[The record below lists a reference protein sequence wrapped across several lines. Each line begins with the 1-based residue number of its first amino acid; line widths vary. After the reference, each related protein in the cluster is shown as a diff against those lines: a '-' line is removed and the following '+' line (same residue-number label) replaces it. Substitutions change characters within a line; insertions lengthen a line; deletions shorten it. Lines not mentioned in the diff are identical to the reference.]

1 MGDKKSKRSQIDWLA
16 IVAIVLSL
24 VGFSVYIQPQPTGF
38 VYPVERTYQ
47 LEDLT
52 VEEVRAPKIPVD
64 LCRDDNDT
72 PLFIETDFSLIEIE
86 LVTHEFLCREVSPF
100 WSGSL
105 PLAGVFW
112 LGAVLILLLRLKPV
126 RAR

>member
-1 MGDKKSKRSQIDWLA
+1 MGDKQRKRSQIDRLA
-16 IVAIVLSL
+16 IVAILLSL
-24 VGFSVYIQPQPTGF
+24 VGFAIYISPQLTGF
-38 VYPVERTYQ
+38 IYPVARTS
-47 LEDLT
+47 LLKDFT
-52 VEEVRAPKIPVD
+52 VKEVRNPKIPAD

-72 PLFIETDFSLIEIE
+72 PLFVEADLGLSEIG
-86 LVTHEFLCREVSPF
+86 LVTHKFLCGEVIQF

-126 RAR
+126 RA